1 MTLNICFYYLI
12 FLLCS
17 FNIHFRYLLYSL
29 DFTNWLV
36 SNNLNILEVFFCVNL
51 LTYLKYT
58 GSFLNSMK
66 MLIFQ
71 LFTLWGLKIFSSTFY
86 TFWVKKHVFSTSYT
100 FWVKLTTF
108 YTFRIKPITSYRL
121 EAKKM
126 KCKKKGKKKQ
136 PRARPL
142 KIWFFQFSRYYS
154 FWVNWQYFS

>member
-1 MTLNICFYYLI
+1 MKSLHTAF
-12 FLLCS
+12 S
-17 FNIHFRYLLYSL
+17 FAPPSILSL
-29 DFTNWLV
+29 TIYFSPL
-36 SNNLNILEVFFCVNL
+36 SYHKQSRFP
-51 LTYLKYT
+51 
-58 GSFLNSMK
+58 
-66 MLIFQ
+66 
-71 LFTLWGLKIFSSTFY
+71 IFSSCLRITDNRNGGGSRLIYIEYIWSRAKRKDKSDICKKFLFSTFY